1 MDNPTIETAVA
12 PKKRYKLKIKLSKV
26 DATTKW
32 TIIIATV
39 FILLA
44 LLVIV
49 GFITYKSVPIFHD
62 FGFFKFIFSSTWNPG
77 SDGDANA
84 SYGILGIIGSTIM
97 MLLISLVIAVPL
109 TIFGSL
115 FICEYL
121 KPKAKAF
128 VTSFIQLMAGIP
140 SVVFGLFAIDQ
151 IGKLMVMCGAST
163 PGNMMTAAIT
173 LAFMALPT
181 MMSLTIDAIES
192 VPDGYRFASLG
203 LGVTREK
210 TTFNV
215 IFKTA
220 LPKIISA
227 IIIGI
232 ARIIG
237 ETMAVIMIAGGSA
250 AGLNANSGL
259 GGFLFSSVRTLAGT
273 IGLEMLENSGSTHE
287 SALYA
292 IGFILFGLVI
302 IINLFVLAVSHQ
314 RKNKIVKRKIE
325 AEEQVAAEQ
334 TKPYSSKQL
343 KSLVNNYTEK
353 RAYQT
358 FESIILKFFMIT
370 SLAIVLGFIVWIL
383 ATILFKG
390 VVGFSWGSFITIDGN
405 RSGILATLLVTVLLV
420 LATLTFAIPFAL
432 IVAIYLAEYASEK
445 NFFTKFIR
453 FGINLLSSTPSIVFG
468 VFGLSLF
475 ITIMHIPMSILASS
489 FTMTLVVIPSMII
502 VFEDS
507 IKSVP
512 KNYREAAYGMGLG
525 RTATLWKVVL
535 PSSFKGM
542 ITGII
547 LTIARIV
554 GESAPIYLTLGTAVR
569 LPGAGFLSSGATMT
583 TEIYIL
589 VSEGSSPNAMNDAYM
604 LSFFAL
610 LIIILLNYVSHFVS
624 LRLTPGFKK
633 PTWANRAAQLKLT
646 FSKSMWQRNWKAFAY
661 FFIRI
666 GKGIGRIFDVK
677 YWKQYRIRH
686 KQIAIEIKKVKKEV
700 LKNGRSKKAN

>member
-1 MDNPTIETAVA
+1 MDNPTIETTVA

-314 RKNKIVKRKIE
+314 RKNKIVKRKIRGRR
-325 AEEQVAAEQ
+325 
-334 TKPYSSKQL
+334 TSCS
-343 KSLVNNYTEK
+343 
-353 RAYQT
+353 RAN
-358 FESIILKFFMIT
+358 K
-370 SLAIVLGFIVWIL
+370 
-383 ATILFKG
+383 
-390 VVGFSWGSFITIDGN
+390 
-405 RSGILATLLVTVLLV
+405 TVL
-420 LATLTFAIPFAL
+420 I
-432 IVAIYLAEYASEK
+432 K
-445 NFFTKFIR
+445 
-453 FGINLLSSTPSIVFG
+453 
-468 VFGLSLF
+468 
-475 ITIMHIPMSILASS
+475 TI
-489 FTMTLVVIPSMII
+489 
-502 VFEDS
+502 
-507 IKSVP
+507 K
-512 KNYREAAYGMGLG
+512 
-525 RTATLWKVVL
+525 
-535 PSSFKGM
+535 
-542 ITGII
+542 ITG
-547 LTIARIV
+547 
-554 GESAPIYLTLGTAVR
+554 E
-569 LPGAGFLSSGATMT
+569 
-583 TEIYIL
+583 
-589 VSEGSSPNAMNDAYM
+589 
-604 LSFFAL
+604 
-610 LIIILLNYVSHFVS
+610 
-624 LRLTPGFKK
+624 
-633 PTWANRAAQLKLT
+633 
-646 FSKSMWQRNWKAFAY
+646 
-661 FFIRI
+661 
-666 GKGIGRIFDVK
+666 
-677 YWKQYRIRH
+677 
-686 KQIAIEIKKVKKEV
+686 
-700 LKNGRSKKAN
+700 